1 MVFIYLPAVYNINK
15 ATSGLLHNFICASGG
30 QSKLKQDLNAGMS
43 EIGEANKDVWDH
55 TTSTYP
61 MIPNYI
67 LYFAYKIRQGQRR
80 AKGND
85 NDVKNTTTISTTHHS
100 TSITKLFTMPM
111 NPATKARLMR
121 EMSLLSKDPPPGIA
135 AYTPNP
141 ADMTQIRAQI
151 TGPEGS
157 PFETGVFLLTVHI
170 TARYPFEPPR
180 CRFLTPLYHPNVDSH
195 GRICLD
201 TLKSPPAGSWSPAVS
216 LPSLLLSIRSLMA
229 EPNPDDGLVP
239 EISELYKRNPAQWT
253 KEAERRTKLDATVEK
268 LEQLESDE
276 KETKHDNGNEKE
288 ANTNIVAAAGSNNN
302 NSQKDAAAATKKNDS
317 SISNSNETNNHLED
331 SSENKRKFK
340 KLKSSK

>member
-1 MVFIYLPAVYNINK
+1 
-15 ATSGLLHNFICASGG
+15 
-30 QSKLKQDLNAGMS
+30 
-43 EIGEANKDVWDH
+43 
-55 TTSTYP
+55 
-61 MIPNYI
+61 
-67 LYFAYKIRQGQRR
+67 
-80 AKGND
+80 
-85 NDVKNTTTISTTHHS
+85 
-100 TSITKLFTMPM
+100 MPM

-135 AYTPNP
+135 AYTPDP

-216 LPSLLLSIRSLMA
+216 LPSLLLSISSLMA

-276 KETKHDNGNEKE
+276 KETKHDDDDDNVKE
-288 ANTNIVAAAGSNNN
+288 SNTNTVAANGSNNSNQTQKDSVAAA
-302 NSQKDAAAATKKNDS
+302 KKSDS
-317 SISNSNETNNHLED
+317 SISNSNHLED

>member
-1 MVFIYLPAVYNINK
+1 
-15 ATSGLLHNFICASGG
+15 
-30 QSKLKQDLNAGMS
+30 
-43 EIGEANKDVWDH
+43 
-55 TTSTYP
+55 
-61 MIPNYI
+61 
-67 LYFAYKIRQGQRR
+67 
-80 AKGND
+80 
-85 NDVKNTTTISTTHHS
+85 
-100 TSITKLFTMPM
+100 MPM

-135 AYTPNP
+135 AYPPNP

-239 EISELYKRNPAQWT
+239 EISELYKRNPTQWT

-276 KETKHDNGNEKE
+276 KETKHDDDDDNVKE
-288 ANTNIVAAAGSNNN
+288 ANTNTVAANGSNNSN
-302 NSQKDAAAATKKNDS
+302 QTQKDSAAATKKSDS
-317 SISNSNETNNHLED
+317 SISNSNATNTHLED
-331 SSENKRKFK
+331 SSESKRKFK

>member
-1 MVFIYLPAVYNINK
+1 M
-15 ATSGLLHNFICASGG
+15 T
-30 QSKLKQDLNAGMS
+30 
-43 EIGEANKDVWDH
+43 
-55 TTSTYP
+55 
-61 MIPNYI
+61 
-67 LYFAYKIRQGQRR
+67 
-80 AKGND
+80 
-85 NDVKNTTTISTTHHS
+85 
-100 TSITKLFTMPM
+100 M

-157 PFETGVFLLTVHI
+157 PFEKGVFLLTVHI
-170 TARYPFEPPR
+170 AGRYPFEPPR
-180 CRFLTPLYHPNVDSH
+180 CRFLTPLYHPNIDSH

-201 TLKSPPAGSWSPAVS
+201 TLKSPPSGSWSPAVS

-253 KEAERRTKLDATVEK
+253 KEAERRTRLEATVEK
-268 LEQLESDE
+268 LEELESTKEDE
-276 KETKHDNGNEKE
+276 KNDEDDVEKKE
-288 ANTNIVAAAGSNNN
+288 DTNN
-302 NSQKDAAAATKKNDS
+302 DAASSVPSNAAEKKEEDS
-317 SISNSNETNNHLED
+317 KREEAASTSDAKPLEE

-340 KLKSSK
+340 KLKSR